1 MQRSIVLW
9 ANSGGP
15 GKVYQVFMVPEGDG
29 YLVNFANGR
38 KGGTLAHGT
47 KTATPVTLDA
57 AQKIF
62 DKVIKEK
69 MTGSSKYQV
78 VEGEAPTA
86 AVTAAGELVPSGIDP
101 MLLNPIDP
109 SEVSLYLHDPIWCFQ
124 VKRDGE
130 RRPVKHTPGRAPQ
143 GVNKKGYLVPLS
155 GTIAAA
161 ISNIPL
167 DVDFDAEQVGERLF
181 VFDVLSMNGVSLRDE
196 DLDTRLK
203 LLDTFRTAHYLQP
216 FAETIVFVDT
226 AFTAADKIAMFESE
240 KANNGEGIV
249 LKRRSS
255 KYVGGRPNSGGDWL
269 KAKNVTTLTAEVIK
283 HRDGARSVEIG
294 VYDDDGS
301 MRSLKN
307 VTVPVSQDIPPVKAL
322 VEIRYLY
329 AWATGGLAQPVLLG
343 IRTDADKSDAKASQL
358 KFKSE

>member
-1 MQRSIVLW
+1 MQRSIELW

-15 GKVYQVFMVPEGDG
+15 GKVYQVFLIPEGDG
-29 YLVNFANGR
+29 YRVNFANGR

-47 KTATPVTLDA
+47 KTATPVPLEA

-62 DKVIKEK
+62 DKVVREK
-69 MTGSSKYQV
+69 LTGSSKYQV

-109 SEVSLYLHDPIWCFQ
+109 SKVSLYLHDPIWCFQ

-130 RRPVKHTPGRAPQ
+130 RRPVKHTPGTAPQ

-155 GTIAAA
+155 GPIAAA
-161 ISNIPL
+161 IANITIA
-167 DVDFDAEQVGERLF
+167 VEFDSEQVGDTLY
-181 VFDVLSMNGVSLRDE
+181 VFDVLSVNGVSILNE
-196 DLDTRLK
+196 DLDSRLDV
-203 LLDTFRTAHYLQP
+203 LNTFRTADYLKP
-216 FAETIVFVDT
+216 FSDTIVFVDT
-226 AFTAADKIAMFESE
+226 AFTAADKIAMFERE

-269 KAKNVTTLTAEVIK
+269 KAKNVTTLTAQVIK
-283 HRDGARSVEIG
+283 HSEGARSVEIG
-294 VYDDDGS
+294 VYDEDGS
-301 MRSLKN
+301 LRSLKN
-307 VTVPVSQDIPPVKAL
+307 VTVPVSQAIPDVGQFA
-322 VEIRYLY
+322 EIKYLY
-329 AWATGGLAQPVLLG
+329 AWATGGLAQPVFLG

-358 KFKSE
+358 KFKAE